1 MNVFDKV
8 GKPNNGHILSD
19 AGLDWQVELSDSIVA
34 RCPSITGQTTDLRA
48 TVRTDTGSV
57 LGIVSENYQIV
68 QNESLVSICEHTTKN
83 NNLNVSTAGELYDG
97 KRVWVAVKANSFNV
111 GTGDDEVMPYLL
123 VTNGHDGKHSLGA
136 TPTSIRVVCQN
147 TLNMAIQ
154 EGRQLGSFIS
164 IRHKGD
170 MGDKIESMMD
180 TLGRF
185 YKRTAE
191 FAEQANYLARNNL
204 DSLTLAKYFSDSYD
218 MLFKSAETDRSKNK
232 RINTI
237 IKWHHQFNEEA
248 HFGANFWTAMNAI
261 THYLDHNSSFRGD
274 NKEENKFSSNILGK
288 NADMKLKL
296 LTSTLN
302 WS

>member
-19 AGLDWQVELSDSIVA
+19 AGLDWQVELSDSLVA

-83 NNLNVSTAGELYDG
+83 SNLNVSTAGELYDG
-97 KRVWVAVKANSFNV
+97 KRVWVAVKADSFNV
-111 GTGDDEVMPYLL
+111 GNGDDEVMPYLL

-136 TPTSIRVVCQN
+136 TPTSIRVICQN

-154 EGRQLGSFIS
+154 EGRQSGSFIS
-164 IRHKGD
+164 IRHKGNMD
-170 MGDKIESMMD
+170 DKIESMMD
-180 TLGRF
+180 TLGKF
-185 YKRTAE
+185 YKRTNE
-191 FAEQANYLARNNL
+191 FANQSNYLARVGL
-204 DSLTLAKYFSDSYD
+204 DSATLARYFSDAYD
-218 MLFKSAETDRSKNK
+218 LLFNTNETDRSKNK

-237 IKWHHQFNEEA
+237 IKWNQNFSAEE
-248 HFGANFWTAMNAI
+248 HLGANFWTAMNAI
-261 THYLDHNSSFRGD
+261 TNYMDHSSSFRGS
-274 NKEENKFSSNILGK
+274 NKEENRFSSNILGK

-296 LTSTLN
+296 LISTLN
-302 WS
+302 WG